1 MKLLKFYATWCLPC
15 KSLSTVMENMT
26 LPIAVESVDIDQNN
40 DLARKHNVRSV
51 PTIVVVDDTG
61 TEIKRAVGIM
71 NAKQLMTFLEV

>member
-1 MKLLKFYATWCLPC
+1 MKLLKFYATWCVPC
-15 KSLSTVMENMT
+15 KSLSAVMETMT